1 MVTPTSRHRLNWCR
15 STDNKM
21 PQAGDSRWRD
31 VLLFFLVVVVVGAL
45 GLGFDWLLVREGV
58 KRLDVMALSNGLT
71 GLAVGILYL
80 QLSRIERERR
90 EQVQQQLR
98 TIAEMNHH
106 IRNALQIIAYAS
118 AASDKTQSV
127 ELIRQSVERIEWA
140 LREVLPGHVA
150 QQDVSGEQVGSR
162 G

>member
-1 MVTPTSRHRLNWCR
+1 
-15 STDNKM
+15 M